1 MMPDQ
6 EIIDAAV
13 LSTKVPIYQPT
24 ITIWNRLEGR
34 PRTENFERAL
44 RAEVRDPLWMLS
56 KQWQMGEFQGED
68 AASAILAKVHIKT
81 TSLTKYQS
89 SESTAMPFD
98 ASVPL
103 EVKVENQKIP
113 FKIGGQDMSLDLRLL
128 MGRHWLKL
136 LKSENLLSL
145 KAAYLSNY
153 GFSIPDPEAESD
165 VQVCAHQEVWQLF
178 AAVSKRSIDGYK
190 LYQDLFLVADKVTA
204 PDIDEE
210 NILVDVRDK
219 FVRWFNNLYY
229 HPVEDDDNPSW
240 KPERLEYQ
248 FSCSAPEKEK
258 EKVLIADEYYQGHLD
273 WYNLDV
279 HDSKRKLSDV
289 DEPNTSASVENTFT
303 LSFLPSPI
311 TFGGMPHS
319 RWWAFED
326 LKTNLGLINPNTT
339 DINQLL
345 ILDFALNYANDW
357 GMLPLTM
364 PVGSLANVEGLMV
377 TNVFGEHIWIEASGK
392 GRDEEWNR
400 WSMFHLNTKGERD
413 VPADLSLL
421 LLPAAPKV
429 LEGKPL
435 EEVYFLRD
443 EVANMVW
450 GLDSLIPLAT
460 GKSKSGKEAGLEI
473 RSKYEQLSLKVDS
486 PLLIQNEAKI
496 KYQIVNSVPENWIP
510 FIPVHQQNDNR
521 QIQLQRAAMPRI
533 LEGVDHTLPPRKIE
547 PRTSILREELE
558 GEVKKPYFLY
568 EEEVPKVGIEVQK
581 SFQRTR
587 WKNGRVLTWIGY
599 KKQIGRGNGHSG
611 LAFDQILPKK

>member
-6 EIIDAAV
+6 EIIDAAL
-13 LSTKVPIYQPT
+13 LSTPVPFYRPT

-34 PRTENFERAL
+34 PRAENCERAL
-44 RAEVRDPLWMLS
+44 KAEVRDPLWMLS
-56 KQWQMGEFQGED
+56 RQWQMGEFQGED
-68 AASAILAKVHIKT
+68 AASAILAKVHINT
-81 TSLTKYQS
+81 TSLTKYQPG
-89 SESTAMPFD
+89 EGDAMQFD
-98 ASVPL
+98 VAVPL

-113 FKIGGQDMSLDLRLL
+113 FKLGGQEISLDLRLI

-136 LKSENLLSL
+136 LDAKSLLLSL
-145 KAAYLSNY
+145 KADYLTNY
-153 GFSIPDPEAESD
+153 GFSVPDPTAESD
-165 VQVCAHQEVWQLF
+165 VQVCAHLEVWQQF
-178 AAVSKRSIDGYK
+178 AAVAKRSIDGYK
-190 LYQDLFLVADKVTA
+190 LYQDLVLVADKVTA
-204 PDIDEE
+204 PDINEE
-210 NILVDVRDK
+210 TILVDVRDK
-219 FVRWFNNLYY
+219 FVGWFNNLYY
-229 HPVEDDDNPSW
+229 QPVEDDNPSW
-240 KPERLEYQ
+240 QPERLEYQ

-273 WYNLDV
+273 WYSLDV

-289 DEPNTSASVENTFT
+289 DEPDSFSPVENTFT

-326 LKTNLGLINPNTT
+326 WKTNLGLINPDTP

-345 ILDFALNYANDW
+345 LLDFALNYANDW

-377 TNVFGEHIWIEASGK
+377 TNVFGEHIWIEASGR

-400 WSMFHLNTKGERD
+400 WSMFHLNTRGERD

-435 EEVYFLRD
+435 EEACFLRD

-450 GLDSLIPLAT
+450 GLESLVPLAT
-460 GKSKSGKEAGLEI
+460 GKSKLGKEAGLEL
-473 RSKYEQLSLKVDS
+473 RSKYEQLSPQVEAFLPVE
-486 PLLIQNEAKI
+486 NEVKI
-496 KYQIVNSVPENWIP
+496 KYQIVNSVPEHWIP
-510 FIPVHQQNDNR
+510 FIPVHKQNDNR
-521 QIQLQRAAMPRI
+521 EIQLQRAAMPRI
-533 LEGVDHTLPPRKIE
+533 LDGADQTISPNKIE
-547 PRTSILREELE
+547 PRTSILREGLE
-558 GEVKKPYFLY
+558 GEEKEPYFLY
-568 EEEVPKVGIEVQK
+568 EEEVPKAGIKVYK
-581 SFQRTR
+581 TFQRTR
-587 WKNGRVLTWIGY
+587 WKNGKVLTWFGFR
-599 KKQIGRGNGHSG
+599 KQVGRGEGHSG